1 MPNHQ
6 RLAQAGET
14 QVIYDI
20 TITREYRVE
29 AQSSDDAVIEALR
42 LEETAAHE
50 WPSVVD
56 VQKRVS
62 YELGKDCD
70 A

>member
-1 MPNHQ
+1 M
-6 RLAQAGET
+6 
-14 QVIYDI
+14 IYDI

-56 VQKRVS
+56 VQRRVS
-62 YELGKDCD
+62 YELGKDCEL
-70 A
+70 